1 MQMPVDR
8 FFSLLNA
15 ENASIRALYTAE
27 IVGPGQRNG
36 LKFDEAW
43 KRGEV
48 LAGPLPALF
57 LRETSS
63 LLQRDVAGLNLFLG
77 SDYPIVSANAF
88 KGLQVEAFK
97 KVRADGKAQFF
108 QDPSTRLYTAMF
120 PDVASA
126 KPCVTCHNDHS
137 KSPKKDWVLNDIM
150 GATTWLYPRKSVPVQ
165 DVLSTLDALRRA
177 AESTYAMYLEK
188 VRRLPA
194 SEQPEIGAK
203 WPREGHFLPDVETFS
218 KAIANRNSAF
228 TLGNLL
234 KERGAVSP

>member
-1 MQMPVDR
+1 
-8 FFSLLNA
+8 
-15 ENASIRALYTAE
+15 
-27 IVGPGQRNG
+27 
-36 LKFDEAW
+36 
-43 KRGEV
+43 
-48 LAGPLPALF
+48 
-57 LRETSS
+57 
-63 LLQRDVAGLNLFLG
+63 
-77 SDYPIVSANAF
+77 
-88 KGLQVEAFK
+88 
-97 KVRADGKAQFF
+97 
-108 QDPSTRLYTAMF
+108 
-120 PDVASA
+120 
-126 KPCVTCHNDHS
+126 
-137 KSPKKDWVLNDIM
+137 
-150 GATTWLYPRKSVPVQ
+150 VPVQ